1 MKAELVESPQA
12 AARKIA
18 KEQASDNESNLPLAS
33 EDDAASVAPVANGD
47 EEVVDEA
54 DRDEDVGE
62 NGVDCGASD
71 ADSLHAPTLRLGV
84 DTEPIEVNSDSQGSE
99 PVWPQT
105 GDREGLILKWLEE
118 IEMFLKEAGNLNEH
132 PMYKEYREHCDK
144 ALRLYGDHAF
154 STLASHEH
162 FHLWVREQKS
172 PRSQSYWPGERGRGL
187 EPDASSKAPEAKR
200 MSKQKQADAEE
211 SAVEGSKLTSFGQ
224 YDLEALNIPSE
235 ALPLENGTYKG
246 KHSYTLNIQGAVV
259 ETLLKNRAFVV
270 KKPIGGG
277 PGSGYS
283 VIYESTLDSG
293 DWEKLDFFARRR
305 RAVALDREYGG
316 AEYDLLTEDS
326 QAVRDGTILA
336 CRALILLLVA
346 SCRGCWWC
354 LEQPISSC
362 MEHLPCFQ
370 HLLRILEVRK
380 YTMSMAD
387 YGGPTEKRTIIYS
400 SSNAID
406 DLQHHK
412 QPRRLRPKAMVERY
426 VDSSGV
432 SRVKG
437 GADLRA
443 SQAYPQ
449 GFGRALAA
457 VRTSH
462 LKRHKRTA
470 RRFLEEA
477 SETENVMNERP
488 RLNSAWVTGANLK
501 PVLAFLSKC
510 RSMPRFVLNTRLK
523 VGSMGDPPT
532 HRVRAKASGSSSDDK
547 AGKLKLTE
555 ETKASSKTKKIVE
568 NEKNGKTAA
577 SKAEGKKEERKEP
590 KSGDKAVKED
600 KKNDKKVQKE
610 QKKSDKKVAKE
621 EDMKREKKVEKEGK
635 KSNKKVEKEE
645 KKSNKNDALKSAK
658 MNGKKDG
665 EDDKS
670 LKKPALDLKLGK
682 RKTVEKEVT
691 ADEKL
696 RQDVEKRMMEEK
708 TRKKELERAA
718 HKKTFKK
725 EEERV
730 IKKQKELEDKI
741 KKKVQAKGGEKAHE
755 KEEKDDGDGG
765 KTKKRKEDEIKY
777 VPVKRKMIEGVFTPP
792 TKRPAASPSSCV
804 REMVDGLASSR
815 GDCDQSDDL
824 SDLEEEAKDGASSD
838 AQGSDG
844 ESDVGEDEKDE
855 ESSDMASEAS
865 EASEK
870 EEEGEEDEAKSD
882 DEESGEEDP
891 DLDGEAMSEEEEADE
906 AKKEEGDCEDEE
918 EEDEEEEEE
927 PTKETKALNEA
938 VTSTKLRNSV
948 TNKRDWDTFVRSKE
962 RFRMTDYF
970 NSNKVELF
978 NFWLDSEKSWDAC
991 ALHVQRLH
999 ETKHQSKK
1007 GWVAIQGREL
1017 VTKYG
1022 EDRAKEIMN
1031 RRTEEGM
1038 YYKDDLYPDDANEV
1052 DDELMGKLI
1061 DQEVGVLRPGA
1072 LPKVEA
1078 ATVGGCSKLMTAL
1091 TADAKVSNQKN
1102 PKKKEEKSEAAK
1114 PKTIQEE
1121 LNLKASDMERLYKS
1135 SHKALKE
1142 KQEEKVLR
1150 GYLKEVDESDK
1161 HSSKLQAAANAFLKT
1176 TKPKKRKG
1184 TGGKKS
1190 KTEKK
1195 A

>member
-1 MKAELVESPQA
+1 
-12 AARKIA
+12 
-18 KEQASDNESNLPLAS
+18 
-33 EDDAASVAPVANGD
+33 
-47 EEVVDEA
+47 
-54 DRDEDVGE
+54 
-62 NGVDCGASD
+62 
-71 ADSLHAPTLRLGV
+71 
-84 DTEPIEVNSDSQGSE
+84 
-99 PVWPQT
+99 
-105 GDREGLILKWLEE
+105 
-118 IEMFLKEAGNLNEH
+118 
-132 PMYKEYREHCDK
+132 
-144 ALRLYGDHAF
+144 
-154 STLASHEH
+154 
-162 FHLWVREQKS
+162 
-172 PRSQSYWPGERGRGL
+172 
-187 EPDASSKAPEAKR
+187 
-200 MSKQKQADAEE
+200 
-211 SAVEGSKLTSFGQ
+211 
-224 YDLEALNIPSE
+224 
-235 ALPLENGTYKG
+235 
-246 KHSYTLNIQGAVV
+246 
-259 ETLLKNRAFVV
+259 
-270 KKPIGGG
+270 
-277 PGSGYS
+277 
-283 VIYESTLDSG
+283 
-293 DWEKLDFFARRR
+293 
-305 RAVALDREYGG
+305 
-316 AEYDLLTEDS
+316 
-326 QAVRDGTILA
+326 
-336 CRALILLLVA
+336 
-346 SCRGCWWC
+346 
-354 LEQPISSC
+354 
-362 MEHLPCFQ
+362 
-370 HLLRILEVRK
+370 
-380 YTMSMAD
+380 
-387 YGGPTEKRTIIYS
+387 
-400 SSNAID
+400 
-406 DLQHHK
+406 
-412 QPRRLRPKAMVERY
+412 
-426 VDSSGV
+426 
-432 SRVKG
+432 
-437 GADLRA
+437 
-443 SQAYPQ
+443 
-449 GFGRALAA
+449 
-457 VRTSH
+457 
-462 LKRHKRTA
+462 
-470 RRFLEEA
+470 
-477 SETENVMNERP
+477 
-488 RLNSAWVTGANLK
+488 
-501 PVLAFLSKC
+501 
-510 RSMPRFVLNTRLK
+510 
-523 VGSMGDPPT
+523 MGDPPT

-938 VTSTKLRNSV
+938 VTSTKLRNSF
-948 TNKRDWDTFVRSKE
+948 RE

-1038 YYKDDLYPDDANEV
+1038 YYKDDLYPDDANEESWYFMKAPQQYHQKESTVDSMKLAASSKV

-1121 LNLKASDMERLYKS
+1121 LNLKVKELLKSAALARTASITLSGLEFADTLAKALLTQASDMERLYKS